1 MKTIKSI
8 LLITAS
14 ILAWTA
20 FVGYGTFSGFLV
32 RPITKGSSSAS
43 FIEATK
49 ERIGN
54 EFVGNMAMVLIE
66 NGAISKDFFYSID
79 KPVNKHTV
87 FQMASVS
94 KWITSWGIFA
104 LVEAGKINLDEP
116 IDNYLTR
123 WHLPES
129 NFNNREVTVRN
140 LLSHTSGL
148 VDGLGYGGFESKD
161 SVQSIEESLTK
172 ASDGFWSEGVAK
184 VGNEP
189 NSQYQYSGAGYTI
202 LQLII
207 EEVSGQM
214 FEEYMTEV
222 VFKPLKMDHSTFNW
236 SDSLGSDLVTFFDSD
251 STIAPHYSY
260 TALAAASLY
269 TCAEDLTLFLKA
281 NFADNRVLGPE
292 TIATMNKIHTPADQ
306 NTHGLGPMIF
316 GRNDSGDFIVGHD
329 GGNRPA
335 INTAARINL
344 KSKDG
349 IIILETGN
357 PGLATKLGDEW
368 IFWKTGIADYVV
380 IQRNKPFLLSL
391 LVIGYIIVVF
401 SSIWIIREKNKQQL
415 GEMT

>member
-1 MKTIKSI
+1 M
-8 LLITAS
+8 
-14 ILAWTA
+14 AWTA
-20 FVGYGTFSGFLV
+20 FVGYGTFSGSLL

-49 ERIGN
+49 ERIEN

-66 NGAISKDFFYSID
+66 NGAVSKDFFYSID
-79 KPVNKHTV
+79 KAVNKHTV

-104 LVEAGKINLDEP
+104 LVEEGKIKIDEP

-129 NFNNREVTVRN
+129 NFNNQEVTVRN

-148 VDGLGYGGFESKD
+148 VDGLGYGGFVDKD

-184 VGNEP
+184 VGNSP
-189 NSQYQYSGAGYTI
+189 NSQYRYSGAGYTI

-207 EEVSGQM
+207 EEVSGQL
-214 FEEYMTEV
+214 FEEYMAEA
-222 VFKPLKMDHSTFNW
+222 VFKPLKMAHSTFNW
-236 SDSLGSDLVTFFDSD
+236 SDSLGSDLVTFYDSD
-251 STIAPHYSY
+251 STIAPHYRY

-269 TCAEDLTLFLKA
+269 TCTEDLSLFLKA
-281 NFADNRVLGPE
+281 NFAHNSVLRPE
-292 TIATMNKIHTPADQ
+292 TIATMNKIHTAANQ

-357 PGLATKLGDEW
+357 PGFATKLGDEW

-380 IQRNKPFLLSL
+380 IQRSKPFLLSL
-391 LVIGYIIVVF
+391 LVIGYLIIFF
-401 SSIWIIREKNKQQL
+401 SSIIIIRVRNKKGL
-415 GEMT
+415 RGMN